1 MIERIQAYIVY
12 HLWWLYSRVPLR
24 LRMSNVKLGPGLK
37 PLKPKSNVIFVTC
50 KKITAELG
58 AKAEEE

>member
-1 MIERIQAYIVY
+1 MNLYIFFSF
-12 HLWWLYSRVPLR
+12 LCLYRFVRLR

>member
-1 MIERIQAYIVY
+1 MHYY
-12 HLWWLYSRVPLR
+12 LWLYRLVRLR